1 MLKSMFKKITRQVQD
16 LLRLLRGEGLKTQ
29 LIKEGFGSLVVNVG
43 NKAFVVLTGVLLV
56 RLLGKAE
63 YGIYSYILSL
73 VYVLILPAEFG
84 ISNLVVRE
92 TAQGIAKDKP
102 NTIIGIWRWSIG
114 ITLGFSAVI
123 ILITGAAAYLFGKDY
138 FSRLELVTLLWALLL
153 MPFQAL
159 VHLSSAALR
168 GLKRVILGQLP
179 DLLIIPGIFSILFLL
194 FSFLFPQQLS
204 SANAMALRAISTL
217 IAFVVSFVL
226 LIRKVPLIIRRAKP
240 IYQSRTW
247 FASALPLGLSS
258 GLNMVKTRTTILIMG
273 LFVSPGEIGTFQI
286 AVSTAAIAALLLH
299 ATNSILAPQ
308 FASLNAQGEKKKLQR
323 LVTISSR
330 IIFGFNF
337 GVTLI
342 FVIFGKYLLSFVFGP
357 ELVDAYIPLLI
368 ILAGQSINSL
378 VGSVAF
384 LLNMTGYEK
393 DVMKVI
399 GMSTLANI
407 LITLIITPIWG
418 IIGAAVSTT
427 TSLIIAQF
435 SMYWLVRSRLDIN
448 SSAFGKTR

>member
-1 MLKSMFKKITRQVQD
+1 MIKSMFKTITGQFQN
-16 LLRLLRGEGLKTQ
+16 LMKLFKGEGLKKQ

-84 ISNLVVRE
+84 ISNLIVRE
-92 TAQGIAKDKP
+92 TAQGIAKNKP
-102 NTIIGIWRWSIG
+102 STILGIWRWSIG

-123 ILITGAAAYLFGKDY
+123 ILLTGTAAYLFGADY
-138 FSRLELVTLLWALLL
+138 FSRLELVTLFWALLL
-153 MPFQAL
+153 MPFQVL

-168 GLKRVILGQLP
+168 GLKKVVLGQLP
-179 DLLIIPGIFSILFLL
+179 DLLIIPGIFSLFFILFSLI
-194 FSFLFPQQLS
+194 FPQKLS
-204 SANAMALRAISTL
+204 SASAMALRAVSTS
-217 IAFVVSFVL
+217 IAFIFSFVL

-240 IYQSRTW
+240 IYQGRIW
-247 FASALPLGLSS
+247 LASALPLGLSS
-258 GLNMVKTRTTILIMG
+258 GLSMVKTRSTILIMG
-273 LFVSPGEIGTFQI
+273 LFVSPGEIGIFQI

-330 IIFGFNF
+330 VIFVFNF
-337 GVTLI
+337 GVTTI
-342 FVIFGKYLLSFVFGP
+342 FVIFGKSLLSFVFGP
-357 ELVDAYIPLLI
+357 ELVEAYIPLLI

-399 GMSTLANI
+399 GISTLANI
-407 LITLIITPIWG
+407 LITLIITPSWG

-427 TSLIIAQF
+427 TSLIFAQF
-435 SMYWLVRSRLDIN
+435 SMYWLVRRRLDIN
-448 SSAFGKTR
+448 SSAFGKIR

>member
-1 MLKSMFKKITRQVQD
+1 MFKKIIKQIQEIKNQFK
-16 LLRLLRGEGLKTQ
+16 GEGLKPQ
-29 LIKEGFGSLVVNVG
+29 LIKEGFGSLIVNVG
-43 NKAFVVLTGVLLV
+43 NKAFVLLTGVLLV

-84 ISNLVVRE
+84 ISNLIVRE
-92 TAQGIAKDKP
+92 TAQGVAKDKP
-102 NTIIGIWRWSIG
+102 SSISGIWRWSIS

-123 ILITGAAAYLFGKDY
+123 IFITGAGAYLFGADY
-138 FSRLELVTLLWALLL
+138 FSRLELVTLFWALLL

-168 GLKRVILGQLP
+168 GLKNVVLGQLP
-179 DLLIIPGIFSILFLL
+179 DLLVIPGVFSILFLL
-194 FSFLFPQQLS
+194 FSLIFPQKLS
-204 SANAMALRAISTL
+204 STNAMALRAISTI
-217 IAFVVSFVL
+217 IAFIFSLIL
-226 LIRKVPLIIRRAKP
+226 LIKKVPSAIRRAKP
-240 IYQSRTW
+240 IYQGRIW
-247 FASALPLGLSS
+247 LASALPLGLSS
-258 GLNMVKTRTTILIMG
+258 GLSMVKTRSTILIMG
-273 LFVSPGEIGTFQI
+273 LFVSPGDIGTFQI
-286 AVSTAAIAALLLH
+286 SVSTAAIAALLLH

-308 FASLNAQGEKKKLQR
+308 FASLNAQGEKRKLQR
-323 LVTISSR
+323 LVTFSSR
-330 IIFGFNF
+330 IIFGFNL

-342 FVIFGKYLLSFVFGP
+342 FIIFGKILISFVFGP
-357 ELVDAYIPLLI
+357 ELIEAYIPLLI

-399 GMSTLANI
+399 GISTLANI

-435 SMYWLVRSRLDIN
+435 SMYWLVRKRLEIN
-448 SSAFGKTR
+448 SSAFGKLD

>member
-1 MLKSMFKKITRQVQD
+1 MFKSITRQFQD
-16 LLRLLRGEGLKTQ
+16 ILNQFKGEGLKPQ
-29 LIKEGFGSLVVNVG
+29 LLKEGFGSLVVNVG

-84 ISNLVVRE
+84 ISNLIVRE

-102 NTIIGIWRWSIG
+102 SAIIGIWRWSIG

-123 ILITGAAAYLFGKDY
+123 IFITGAAAYLFGGDY
-138 FSRLELVTLLWALLL
+138 FNRLELITLFWALLL

-159 VHLSSAALR
+159 VHLSGAALR
-168 GLKRVILGQLP
+168 GLKRVVLGQLP
-179 DLLIIPGIFSILFLL
+179 DLLVIPGLFSILFLL
-194 FSFLFPQQLS
+194 FSFIFPQKLS
-204 SANAMALRAISTL
+204 SINAMALRAISTI
-217 IAFVVSFVL
+217 IAFMFSFVL
-226 LIRKVPLIIRRAKP
+226 LIRKVPSAIRSAKP
-240 IYQSRTW
+240 IYQGRIW
-247 FASALPLGLSS
+247 LASALPLGLSS
-258 GLNMVKTRTTILIMG
+258 GLSMVKTRSTILIMG
-273 LFVSPGEIGTFQI
+273 LFVGPGDIGTFQI
-286 AVSTAAIAALLLH
+286 AVSTGAIAALLLH

-330 IIFGFNF
+330 IIFGFNL
-337 GVTLI
+337 GVTLV
-342 FVIFGKYLLSFVFGP
+342 FVIFGKNLLSFVFGP
-357 ELVDAYIPLLI
+357 ELIEAYIPLLI

-418 IIGAAVSTT
+418 IIGAAISTT

-435 SMYWLVRSRLDIN
+435 SMYWLVRRRLEID
-448 SSAFGKTR
+448 SSAFGKNG